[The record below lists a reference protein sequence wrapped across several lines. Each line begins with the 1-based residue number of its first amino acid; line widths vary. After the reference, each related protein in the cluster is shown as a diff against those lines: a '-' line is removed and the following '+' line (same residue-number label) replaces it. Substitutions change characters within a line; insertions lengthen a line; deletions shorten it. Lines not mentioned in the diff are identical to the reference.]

1 MLEMLSSLPSSCL
14 ESTIPTLGAIASNTS
29 VQNSEQEPK
38 TDHGLCRYLFF
49 LLVSYVLIHRSVAEY
64 GFGSG
69 SLQEDAVRALQ
80 GAGVEAVI

>member
-1 MLEMLSSLPSSCL
+1 MPEMLSSLPSSYL

-29 VQNSEQEPK
+29 VQNSEPK

-64 GFGSG
+64 GFGSS